1 MIETET
7 SEVPGECAS
16 PTRRSDSIRLAQ
28 LVWGTVFILTMAVV
42 ILRFYRLGDIPPGA
56 LHDEGIHGVN
66 AMQVLRGEYAVFFPK
81 KDAGHEG
88 LMAYAVALTTK
99 LLGRNVLALRLPA
112 AVASSGCI
120 FAVFGLGWLLFRE
133 TEPGGR
139 PTPWRGAFVAGVGAS
154 LLAFSLGYMIIGR
167 TAFRANLLPL
177 FLSVV
182 LALLWWGW
190 RKRSMWSIA
199 LAAACAG
206 LLHYTYLA
214 AHFVPILLLLFGLSF
229 LPVFRSEVTK
239 QAGERFLSGQI
250 VRICLFVG
258 VASLVAAP
266 ILTYMALNPDEFFS
280 RTSKVFVFHS
290 SRSLGEAIGI
300 LFLNIG
306 GHLLA
311 FGFLGDSY
319 WWQNLPG
326 RPLLNAAEAIIFWLG
341 VVTAI
346 MRWRHPV
353 YRLLLL
359 WLVVLLLPAMLSRD
373 NVPHTLRMIGAAPA
387 VYLLAA
393 SGAWETLDFL
403 KAQLKRRGA
412 SWAAG
417 SVVAMVPLLL
427 LIKGWS
433 THRLYFQEWAP
444 ARQIYEAYEAEWTDL
459 TQALNE
465 LPYEAGTIYL
475 IPDGQRQQPL
485 KRDFRTHTFD
495 YLFEGE
501 TATFLFHTAMPNFEQ
516 VIETRLAS
524 VQNLSMVKVVEWDL
538 EAVWTGDEQERID
551 FLLGKYGRYVK
562 TADFGSFLVHWYTDI
577 SLDSPWIPY
586 DKLEPLTVVYDG
598 GIELLGVALGQ
609 GLNQLSL
616 DAPIRL
622 GKEKKL
628 WTVLR
633 WQTTT
638 ELSVDYSVSLRLK
651 DANGS
656 DFYSKDLILWKPDHT
671 VTGHGGPAEQF
682 ETWMNLDLPSDLLPG
697 DYDLILVVY
706 DSNTLKPTVEMSV
719 WKPERFLARLQVG
732 AGQ

>member
-1 MIETET
+1 M
-7 SEVPGECAS
+7 
-16 PTRRSDSIRLAQ
+16 
-28 LVWGTVFILTMAVV
+28 
-42 ILRFYRLGDIPPGA
+42 
-56 LHDEGIHGVN
+56 
-66 AMQVLRGEYAVFFPK
+66 
-81 KDAGHEG
+81 
-88 LMAYAVALTTK
+88 
-99 LLGRNVLALRLPA
+99 
-112 AVASSGCI
+112 
-120 FAVFGLGWLLFRE
+120 
-133 TEPGGR
+133 
-139 PTPWRGAFVAGVGAS
+139 
-154 LLAFSLGYMIIGR
+154 
-167 TAFRANLLPL
+167 
-177 FLSVV
+177 
-182 LALLWWGW
+182 
-190 RKRSMWSIA
+190 
-199 LAAACAG
+199 
-206 LLHYTYLA
+206 
-214 AHFVPILLLLFGLSF
+214 
-229 LPVFRSEVTK
+229 
-239 QAGERFLSGQI
+239 
-250 VRICLFVG
+250 
-258 VASLVAAP
+258 
-266 ILTYMALNPDEFFS
+266 
-280 RTSKVFVFHS
+280 FHS
-290 SRSLGEAIGI
+290 SRSLGEAIGT
-300 LFLNIG
+300 LFLNVG

-311 FGFLGDSY
+311 FGLLGDSY
-319 WWQNLPG
+319 WWHNLPG

-346 MRWRHPV
+346 SRWRHPV
-353 YRLLLL
+353 HRLLLL
-359 WLVVLLLPAMLSRD
+359 WLVVMLLPAMLSRD

-393 SGAWETLDFL
+393 SGAWETLEFL

-427 LIKGWS
+427 LIKGGS
-433 THRLYFQEWAP
+433 TLRLYFQEWAP

-465 LPYEAGTIYL
+465 LPTEAGTIYL

-485 KRDFRTHTFD
+485 TKDFRTHTFD

-501 TATFLFHTAMPNFEQ
+501 TATLLFHTAMPNFEK

-586 DKLEPLTVVYDG
+586 DILEPPTVVYDG

-609 GLNQLSL
+609 GHSQLSL
-616 DAPIRL
+616 DASIRL
-622 GKEKKL
+622 GKEHKL

-638 ELSVDYSVSLRLK
+638 ELEVDYSVSLRLK
-651 DANGS
+651 DANAT
-656 DFYSKDLILWKPDHT
+656 DVYSKDLILWKPDHT

-682 ETWMNLDLPSDLLPG
+682 ETWIDLELPSDLLPG
-697 DYDLILVVY
+697 EYELVLVVY
-706 DSNTLKPTVEMSV
+706 DSDTLKPTVEMSV
-719 WKPERFLARLQVG
+719 WKPERSLARLQVG